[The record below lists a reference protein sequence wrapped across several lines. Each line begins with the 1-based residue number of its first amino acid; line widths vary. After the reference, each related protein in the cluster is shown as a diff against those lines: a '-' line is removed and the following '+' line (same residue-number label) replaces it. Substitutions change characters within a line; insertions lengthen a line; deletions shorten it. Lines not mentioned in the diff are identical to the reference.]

1 MAVTRALNLV
11 GYTAEGSL
19 SADELD
25 VLTGRKARA
34 VRVYHHAGHPVPRSA
49 ADARILYHL
58 QKGRQ
63 VVLSLKV
70 PDDSA
75 DTKARCDA
83 LAADIA
89 SLGYAGMVWTILWH
103 EPYPELTPAQ
113 YVARYAALAPSIRG
127 HGVRCGVCFHTYPIW
142 HKKLDYRTYWP
153 GDPITDFLGIDT
165 YPADAPNGTGF
176 SADPL
181 EIIAPL
187 TSFAKRLDK
196 PFLIGEVGANTAQ
209 DPAGAAA
216 WLKKFTRLGQS
227 CRCFLYYNNR
237 GLGLE
242 TNNQALVP
250 AYQAIYD
257 HFDTAA
263 VTSR

>member
-1 MAVTRALNLV
+1 M
-11 GYTAEGSL
+11 
-19 SADELD
+19 
-25 VLTGRKARA
+25 
-34 VRVYHHAGHPVPRSA
+34 
-49 ADARILYHL
+49 
-58 QKGRQ
+58 
-63 VVLSLKV
+63 
-70 PDDSA
+70 
-75 DTKARCDA
+75 
-83 LAADIA
+83 
-89 SLGYAGMVWTILWH
+89 
-103 EPYPELTPAQ
+103 
-113 YVARYAALAPSIRG
+113 
-127 HGVRCGVCFHTYPIW
+127 
-142 HKKLDYRTYWP
+142 
-153 GDPITDFLGIDT
+153 
-165 YPADAPNGTGF
+165 
-176 SADPL
+176 